1 MKKYIFLLC
10 AFLNLHLIAQIEDPV
25 EWSFSVDSV
34 SEDIRYLVIHA
45 DIEKGWNVYS
55 QHVDPDGPVPTSFMF
70 NKSSAYELIGSV
82 DESNTMTKFDP
93 VFQMELSSFQTKA
106 FFKQQIQLV
115 NDTLSFI
122 KGELEFMA
130 CNATM
135 CLPPDYVD
143 MVFDVKKKNSKQALL
158 NTDQQSVSVH
168 NKYKIDTI
176 DLDNPIGDCGEKK
189 SEKSLWGIFLLG
201 VVGGF
206 IALLTPCVF
215 PMIPLTVSF
224 FTKGSNN
231 KSKAIYNA
239 GLYGLFIFLTYS
251 LLSLPFHLMPNINPE
266 VLNEISTN
274 PWLNISFFF
283 IFLVFAISFFGYFEI
298 TLPSSWSN
306 TAGSG
311 RDIGGIVG
319 IFFMALTLAIVS
331 FSCTGPILGSL
342 LAGTLSSATADT
354 ISFFGFETAMV
365 SVKLSLAMAG
375 FGLALGFPFTLFAA
389 FPTWLK
395 SLPKSGGWLNTVKVV
410 LGFLEVA
417 LAIKFLSNADL
428 VEQWGL
434 IKRETFFFLWFMT
447 FIGPFLYLIG
457 VIKFPHDSR
466 KTHLGF
472 GRFSFALLVFS
483 FAVYLLPG
491 VIGKNWWHHNLLSGF
506 PPAKYY
512 SYLNP
517 DHEIKNIFKDYEKG
531 LQFAKKYNMPI
542 MIDFTGQ
549 ACVNC
554 RKIEEAIWVEKD
566 VKQILDNDY
575 VVISLYVDEK
585 TLLSQELQET
595 VDILTRDGKVKKKK
609 IKTTGNKWSTL
620 QSLTFANNTQPLYV
634 LMTPDEE
641 LLAHPIGYSY
651 AKNVNN
657 YVNYLKCGLEAF
669 SSKKSIK

>member
-1 MKKYIFLLC
+1 MKKYIFLLY
-10 AFLNLHLIAQIEDPV
+10 ALLSLNIIAQIEDPV
-25 EWSFSVDSV
+25 EWTFSVDSV
-34 SEDIRYLVIHA
+34 SEDMRHLVIRA

-70 NKSSAYELIGSV
+70 NQSPSYKLIGSV
-82 DESNTMTKFDP
+82 DESNTITKFDP

-106 FFKQQIQLV
+106 VFKQKIQLL
-115 NDTLSFI
+115 NDTLSVI
-122 KGELEFMA
+122 KGELEFMV
-130 CNATM
+130 CNSTM

-143 MVFDVKKKNSKQALL
+143 MVFDLKKKNNQASL
-158 NTDQQSVSVH
+158 NTDLQSVSLN
-168 NKYKIDTI
+168 NKYKIQTV

-201 VVGGF
+201 IVGGF

-239 GLYGLFIFLTYS
+239 GLYGLFIFITYS

-354 ISFFGFETAMV
+354 ISFLGFETAMV

-410 LGFLEVA
+410 LGFLEIA

-434 IKRETFFFLWFMT
+434 IKRETFFFLWFGT
-447 FIGPFLYLIG
+447 FTGLFLYLIG
-457 VIKFPHDSR
+457 VIKFPHDSK

-472 GRFSFALLVFS
+472 GRVSFALLVFS
-483 FAVYLLPG
+483 FAVYLFPG
-491 VIGKNWWHHNLLSGF
+491 IIGKSWWHHNLLSGF

-512 SYLNP
+512 SYFNP
-517 DHEIKNIFKDYEKG
+517 EHEIKNIFKDYEKG
-531 LQFAKKYNMPI
+531 LQFAKKANMPI

-585 TLLSQELQET
+585 TLLPQELQET

-657 YVNYLKCGLEAF
+657 YVNYLNCGLEAF
-669 SSKKSIK
+669 SSKNSIK

>member
-1 MKKYIFLLC
+1 MRNYILVLLTLLT
-10 AFLNLHLIAQIEDPV
+10 FNIFSQIEDPV
-25 EWSFSVDSV
+25 NWRFSIEHVENDV
-34 SEDIRYLVIHA
+34 YDLIIEA
-45 DIEKGWNVYS
+45 TIEKGWNVYS
-55 QHVDPDGPVPTSFMF
+55 QYVDPDGPVPTSFSF
-70 NKSSAYELIGSV
+70 FESEDFKLIDSV
-82 DESNTMTKFDP
+82 LESNSITKFDP
-93 VFQMELSSFQTKA
+93 VFQMNLSSFQDEA
-106 FFKQQIQLV
+106 LFRQRVQIL
-115 NDTLSFI
+115 NSNISSI
-122 KGELEFMA
+122 KGELEFMV

-143 MVFDVKKKNSKQALL
+143 MLFDFKKKTKNLL
-158 NTDQQSVSVH
+158 KESSAPVSVT
-168 NKYKIDTI
+168 NKYIIPTI
-176 DLDNPIGDCGEKK
+176 DLKNPIGDCGEKK
-189 SEKSLWGIFLLG
+189 GEKSLWGIFLLG
-201 VVGGF
+201 IVGGF

-224 FTKGSNN
+224 FTKGSEH
-231 KSKAIYNA
+231 KSKAIYHA
-239 GLYGLFIFLTYS
+239 GLYGLFIFLTYA

-274 PWLNISFFF
+274 PWLNIAFFF

-298 TLPSSWSN
+298 TLPSSWGN
-306 TAGSG
+306 KAGSG
-311 RDIGGIVG
+311 RDIGGVVG

-342 LAGTLSSATADT
+342 LAGTLSSATADMVN
-354 ISFFGFETAMV
+354 FLGFSTAMV
-365 SVKLSLAMAG
+365 SLKLSLAMAG
-375 FGLALGFPFTLFAA
+375 FGIALGLPFALFAA

-410 LGFLEVA
+410 LGFLEIA

-434 IKRETFFFLWFMT
+434 IKRETFFALWFLT
-447 FIGPFLYLIG
+447 FLALVFYLLG
-457 VIKFPHDSR
+457 FIKFPHDNPNAKPSR
-466 KTHLGF
+466 V
-472 GRFSFALLVFS
+472 RISFALLVFS
-483 FAVYLLPG
+483 FSVYLFPG

-531 LQFAKKYNMPI
+531 LEYAQKHNKPI

-554 RKIEEAIWVEKD
+554 RKIEEAIWVEKT
-566 VKQILDNDY
+566 VKSILDNDY

-585 TLLSQELQET
+585 TLLPVEKQET
-595 VDILTRDGKVKKKK
+595 VDIVTRDGKVKKKK
-609 IKTTGNKWSTL
+609 IKTIGNKWSTL

-634 LMTPDEE
+634 LMTPDET
-641 LLAHPIGYSY
+641 LLANPIGYNY
-651 AKNVNN
+651 AKSVNN
-657 YVNYLKCGLEAF
+657 YINYLECGLQAF
-669 SSKKSIK
+669 SSNKTSK